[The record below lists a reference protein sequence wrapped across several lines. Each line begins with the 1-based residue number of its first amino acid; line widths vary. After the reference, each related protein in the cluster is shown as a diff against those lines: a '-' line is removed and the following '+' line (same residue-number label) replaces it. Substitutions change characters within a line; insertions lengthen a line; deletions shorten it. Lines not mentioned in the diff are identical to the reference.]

1 LGLLGS
7 KNYNRE
13 KNISHISKNGLSLT
27 CKKTFEAMCR
37 DGHLHYRDGLE
48 AWDALYQTISDR
60 GHAWLASRH
69 WTPCFKQ
76 K

>member
-1 LGLLGS
+1 MFL
-7 KNYNRE
+7 
-13 KNISHISKNGLSLT
+13 
-27 CKKTFEAMCR
+27 KTDCPSPVTAFEAMCR
-37 DGHLHYRDGLE
+37 DGHLHYRDGFE

-60 GHAWLASRH
+60 GHAWLESRH